1 MTTMLFWWTFIEIN
15 LLLSTAAS
23 DIIFTLA
30 ELHTQDQRQQRIHY
44 AAFKNQPYKGIS
56 VGRMLC
62 EILNSDESW
71 CFPSTVYSQR
81 RQQYPSFRHSLWVQH
96 ALYYGKVILHWI
108 LFSFMR
114 LLIMYVKQ
122 VRVVKQVKFSLI
134 KKCLHNSELHF
145 LPISRADLIC
155 LTLPIDFKSLSAKK
169 EMDGMLLCLI

>member
-1 MTTMLFWWTFIEIN
+1 MLSFHRIQPEK
-15 LLLSTAAS
+15 AAVS
-23 DIIFTLA
+23 IFQ
-30 ELHTQDQRQQRIHY
+30 TQPLGP
-44 AAFKNQPYKGIS
+44 AC
-56 VGRMLC
+56 M
-62 EILNSDESW
+62 
-71 CFPSTVYSQR
+71 
-81 RQQYPSFRHSLWVQH
+81 
-96 ALYYGKVILHWI
+96 YYGKVILHWI